1 MANVLEFLFKGRCKP
16 DHVVSWIQMET
27 QQTDVPEVLLSFQ
40 NERREFIPY
49 LLNYLRGQTSHLLQK
64 SKSASPS
71 PVKWKQKAK
80 PQIST
85 PNPTV
90 RTLSCKRVQLFPD
103 DTSQSK
109 PFTNFAE
116 EFPQLQIEPLSKKFT
131 NTPQGMVS
139 NKLHPSATHKN
150 DENALNRRFKKSTKI
165 ICLSDF
171 LINDSKN
178 TWSNNDNSNNNNA
191 NSEQPFSLS
200 FKLVNKKR
208 RKPSPPEVKQM
219 KEKPLHFLD
228 NRHNVIPSN
237 DQQKTQA
244 QMKPSR
250 RIKPTPVQAGM
261 ERKQNE
267 AFKQMPEIKPEKN
280 VFAKNQENLQSN
292 ISASMKER
300 ELLSLRME
308 GCQILFSPNNWNVS
322 PSKHCFYSNKQP
334 STDVKDSVEVNLNF
348 VTHLEE
354 LHILTE
360 LYSECLHASLFP
372 NLTVEIFFLVQLL
385 VVRCTKEDI
394 DETDC
399 IGHDFLRSIHNVVY
413 FSLKVLEKLLWL
425 LPSLG
430 PTVLKLLSDNPR
442 VESFSPV
449 LKQCLC
455 KIQENKDSSTQL
467 SPLLPRSSI
476 GGVSFQAET
485 DNRNNFPTPKSFS
498 MFRAQRDSF
507 YELIREWK
515 DNHEKPQWTFRGA
528 LEKKIHLTFSPD
540 MELANYWHLAKLFI
554 SQLIMMYK
562 EDNCVALHDDD
573 DSISFI
579 SQLKKS
585 NPEKY
590 KRLQE
595 RFIIPLST
603 NGPSPPPSFT
613 GSQEFFHDFI
623 LSANNHVF
631 NQHISDLLKAKILE
645 LDKYQFVSLQS
656 VNEDNGNAS
665 SDIKRELKSCL
676 LTLRLLAKFLGFLTF
691 LPYQSINSLP
701 EEVHPAY
708 LEIRNNSSPPCDI
721 LVYLKQASIK
731 GRLCY
736 TIPWVVEFLSWMD
749 SMSPWLDYYQRVFQ
763 KLFSIHRQ
771 SWADLRSGFCVK
783 TWLFI
788 IVQIEWLFGIPN
800 IPDGTFFNLMNVEFE
815 PREVPSECLDNTDL
829 VDQSILY
836 LCCPYLGSIKS
847 LLLEFASGSST
858 KASTLRKIT
867 PVAADDSPKLSTAR
881 QLQLQ
886 LEDNFFHNHPA
897 SLKRTA
903 EFVAER
909 TASNFIKQFR
919 NITLVKLL
927 QNGCDKISRFSVKN
941 ANEPNLKELQLN
953 AIETYAKEFMSDVQ
967 KFLSNE
973 LKSYVQ
979 TNSKKVIDV
988 FVPGQSEVLKIVI
1001 IGIIVHLA
1009 EERVQQWMMA
1019 KITKGIFIKEMNREL
1034 TKLSKPSKVIS
1045 EVSLPS
1051 YHDTNS
1057 SSPSQVL
1064 IELKTILR
1072 QILLQEC
1079 LPNIEK
1085 LKMLFDKAN
1094 KMLSGRQDKCIK
1106 SVKSLKDFVCHLAIQ
1121 IIINYPRM
1129 WTSIEDNYLSLW
1141 NKHLQDEKPDITF
1154 SKDKLDKLILKSPEK
1169 QLSQMHL
1176 ESLSLKIDS

>member
-40 NERREFIPY
+40 SERREFIPF

-90 RTLSCKRVQLFPD
+90 RTLS
-103 DTSQSK
+103 S
-109 PFTNFAE
+109 
-116 EFPQLQIEPLSKKFT
+116 
-131 NTPQGMVS
+131 
-139 NKLHPSATHKN
+139 
-150 DENALNRRFKKSTKI
+150 
-165 ICLSDF
+165 
-171 LINDSKN
+171 
-178 TWSNNDNSNNNNA
+178 
-191 NSEQPFSLS
+191 
-200 FKLVNKKR
+200 
-208 RKPSPPEVKQM
+208 
-219 KEKPLHFLD
+219 
-228 NRHNVIPSN
+228 
-237 DQQKTQA
+237 
-244 QMKPSR
+244 
-250 RIKPTPVQAGM
+250 
-261 ERKQNE
+261 
-267 AFKQMPEIKPEKN
+267 
-280 VFAKNQENLQSN
+280 
-292 ISASMKER
+292 
-300 ELLSLRME
+300 
-308 GCQILFSPNNWNVS
+308 
-322 PSKHCFYSNKQP
+322 
-334 STDVKDSVEVNLNF
+334 
-348 VTHLEE
+348 
-354 LHILTE
+354 
-360 LYSECLHASLFP
+360 SLFP
-372 NLTVEIFFLVQLL
+372 NLTVEIFFLIQLL

-498 MFRAQRDSF
+498 MFRAQR
-507 YELIREWK
+507 
-515 DNHEKPQWTFRGA
+515 
-528 LEKKIHLTFSPD
+528 
-540 MELANYWHLAKLFI
+540 
-554 SQLIMMYK
+554 
-562 EDNCVALHDDD
+562 
-573 DSISFI
+573 
-579 SQLKKS
+579 
-585 NPEKY
+585 
-590 KRLQE
+590 LQE

-665 SDIKRELKSCL
+665 SDIKREFKSCL

-736 TIPWVVEFLSWMD
+736 TIPWVVEFL
-749 SMSPWLDYYQRVFQ
+749 R
-763 KLFSIHRQ
+763 
-771 SWADLRSGFCVK
+771 
-783 TWLFI
+783 
-788 IVQIEWLFGIPN
+788 
-800 IPDGTFFNLMNVEFE
+800 
-815 PREVPSECLDNTDL
+815 
-829 VDQSILY
+829 
-836 LCCPYLGSIKS
+836 
-847 LLLEFASGSST
+847 
-858 KASTLRKIT
+858 
-867 PVAADDSPKLSTAR
+867 
-881 QLQLQ
+881 
-886 LEDNFFHNHPA
+886 
-897 SLKRTA
+897 
-903 EFVAER
+903 
-909 TASNFIKQFR
+909 
-919 NITLVKLL
+919 
-927 QNGCDKISRFSVKN
+927 
-941 ANEPNLKELQLN
+941 
-953 AIETYAKEFMSDVQ
+953 
-967 KFLSNE
+967 
-973 LKSYVQ
+973 
-979 TNSKKVIDV
+979 
-988 FVPGQSEVLKIVI
+988 
-1001 IGIIVHLA
+1001 
-1009 EERVQQWMMA
+1009 
-1019 KITKGIFIKEMNREL
+1019 IFIKEMNREL

-1094 KMLSGRQDKCIK
+1094 KMLSGRQKSSYHKCI
-1106 SVKSLKDFVCHLAIQ
+1106 
-1121 IIINYPRM
+1121 
-1129 WTSIEDNYLSLW
+1129 W
-1141 NKHLQDEKPDITF
+1141 NHFL
-1154 SKDKLDKLILKSPEK
+1154 
-1169 QLSQMHL
+1169 
-1176 ESLSLKIDS
+1176 